1 MNVCSWNFVLFWG
14 WQMLPLHRTPV
25 LTSSPTTLV
34 FWILA
39 VEWWTDSLIAI
50 AMTITCKQQMEISQI
65 HVEQVCQDKRPE
77 LCPVTCLGSLPFQEA
92 RKELK
97 SNRWIEVMPCL
108 TTDLKLTR
116 FLPGGPSF
124 AIYFNNTSYKK
135 SFQRGKVLVTRR
147 GCR

>member
-1 MNVCSWNFVLFWG
+1 MYVAGILYCFEGDRCSPFTEHRSSLPPQQLLSSEYWPLSGEQIVLLL
-14 WQMLPLHRTPV
+14 LPWLLH
-25 LTSSPTTLV
+25 
-34 FWILA
+34 
-39 VEWWTDSLIAI
+39 
-50 AMTITCKQQMEISQI
+50 CKQQMEISQI

-77 LCPVTCLGSLPFQEA
+77 LCPVICLGSLPFQEA
-92 RKELK
+92 RKELQ
-97 SNRWIEVMPCL
+97 SNRWVEVMPCL